1 MSAVAALCRDAVSPC
16 KPRGRVTVLANQTCK
31 ADCVPSQSDQ
41 PLELASTKGMLSPEA
56 SSSNLDEQLDVSQ
69 QTLELLLA
77 IASPEPVTSTG
88 DGSTSITIQGDDGAN
103 PAIAVLAFTVPL
115 IIVALALGGVYQL
128 LRWIERRRG

>member
-1 MSAVAALCRDAVSPC
+1 MSAVAELCRDAVSPR
-16 KPRGRVTVLANQTCK
+16 KPRWRVTVIADQPCK
-31 ADCVPSQSDQ
+31 ADCVRFQFEQ
-41 PLELASTKGMLSPEA
+41 PLVVASTKGMLSPEA
-56 SSSNLDEQLDVSQ
+56 TSSNLDEQLDVSR

-88 DGSTSITIQGDDGAN
+88 DRSTSITIQGDDGAN

-115 IIVALALGGVYQL
+115 IIVALAFGGVYQL